1 MQAPEN
7 LRDHRADL
15 APNEFRPTYED
26 YDEVNTQVLTRCTR
40 RSPINGE
47 YNLLIEDIDSNVGE
61 DPSAMDVDVHQGVIS
76 FAGLVSS
83 SLPDLSWQH
92 EHDWLR
98 LVHCYNPWLDA
109 KIKVRV
115 YTPGM
120 LNGLWAGRMFTY
132 DAGRYRQISQEQTA
146 PAELFDMRSDTY
158 LRAFQTPVFMSLRE
172 HYCLPENLAIGWGQG
187 VYDREADGLS
197 NAYFPYGTEIFED
210 KVRE

>member
-1 MQAPEN
+1 
-7 LRDHRADL
+7 
-15 APNEFRPTYED
+15 
-26 YDEVNTQVLTRCTR
+26 
-40 RSPINGE
+40 
-47 YNLLIEDIDSNVGE
+47 
-61 DPSAMDVDVHQGVIS
+61 MDVDVHQDVIS
-76 FAGLVSS
+76 LAGLNSS
-83 SLPDLSWQH
+83 SLPDSSWQH

-98 LVHCYNPWLDA
+98 LVHCFNPWLDA

-197 NAYFPYGTEIFED
+197 NAYFPYGTEISEV